1 MRIVSVLI
9 FVAIVVSVLCIHR
22 IGSQRV
28 KSAPKQIIASDAKK
42 APIEPKA
49 EKPEYYQPVKPPEPP
64 PPKIVEVP
72 TPPPP
77 PKPVEAEHFLE
88 LIDGYAAEDAVR
100 KSHLFFLPCKGGPS
114 EGRYAVFPVNPKE
127 ALSVGSMAVVVTG
140 FDSYVHARIDNSLD
154 NKPEAKKT
162 DTKKLEPKKDS
173 IPPKKEV
180 VSPVPQGSLAPQG
193 ETIWVVTLQ
202 DHKRMALEHIA
213 VYALEN
219 IQGKPRLTF
228 EGTIDTLEYR
238 RFMPISS
245 DSEKGQATDFLDVRT
260 SDAGIRRKRVFPT
273 KCVGGPA
280 DGALYPLLVSPS
292 ILWEKGLTTV
302 AVTDVTFRPKEHT
315 FSLREEKQPAT
326 NLVGHVN
333 LYALEEVRD
342 RAGRFGSATAYQL
355 KFAVALD
362 ARTYLKLHN
371 GIEVK

>member
-1 MRIVSVLI
+1 MQ
-9 FVAIVVSVLCIHR
+9 A
-22 IGSQRV
+22 
-28 KSAPKQIIASDAKK
+28 IASDAKK
-42 APIEPKA
+42 GPIDPKA
-49 EKPEYYQPVKPPEPP
+49 EKHEYYQPVKPSEP

-72 TPPPP
+72 TPPPV
-77 PKPVEAEHFLE
+77 PKPVEPEHFLE
-88 LIDGYAAEDAVR
+88 LIDGYAEEDAVR
-100 KSHLFFLPCKGGPS
+100 KSHLFFLPCKGGPL
-114 EGRYAVFPVNPKE
+114 EGRYAVFPINPKE

-154 NKPEAKKT
+154 NIPEA
-162 DTKKLEPKKDS
+162 KKDS
-173 IPPKKEV
+173 IPPKTEV
-180 VSPVPQGSLAPQG
+180 VSPAPQGSLPPQG

-213 VYALEN
+213 VCALEN

-245 DSEKGQATDFLDVRT
+245 DSEKGQATDFLDVQT
-260 SDAGIRRKRVFPT
+260 SDGGIRRKRVFPT

-280 DGALYPLLVSPS
+280 DGGLYPLLVSPA

-342 RAGRFGSATAYQL
+342 
-355 KFAVALD
+355 
-362 ARTYLKLHN
+362 
-371 GIEVK
+371 